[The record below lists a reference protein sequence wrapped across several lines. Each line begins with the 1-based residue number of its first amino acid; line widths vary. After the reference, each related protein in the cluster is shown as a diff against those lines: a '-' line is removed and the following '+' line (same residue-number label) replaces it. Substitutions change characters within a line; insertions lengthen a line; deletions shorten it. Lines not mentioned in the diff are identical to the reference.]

1 MSLSLERLR
10 LLWED
15 FRVFLRDKKSVWLA
29 PLVFF
34 LLLLGSLFLFLEGS
48 VRIPFIYINF

>member
-1 MSLSLERLR
+1 MSLSPERLR

>member
-1 MSLSLERLR
+1 VSLSPQRQR
-10 LLWED
+10 PLWED

>member
-1 MSLSLERLR
+1 MSLSPQRQR
-10 LLWED
+10 PLWED